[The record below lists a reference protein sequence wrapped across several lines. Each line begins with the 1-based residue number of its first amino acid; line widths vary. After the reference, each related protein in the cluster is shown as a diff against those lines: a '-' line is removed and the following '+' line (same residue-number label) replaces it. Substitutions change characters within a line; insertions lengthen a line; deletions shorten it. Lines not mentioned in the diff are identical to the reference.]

1 MTDRVFSLSYG
12 IPDEL
17 IVTEVPKKR
26 RFMAPYLPGSQYTFR
41 AGQEAE
47 YYKMYRDSMFAMTQK
62 KGGWDCLRHYE
73 ILANGCMPM
82 FLGLEQ
88 CPTATLYGFP
98 KDLVMGAVDR
108 MGVWDEEGY
117 EEYMGRVLTHVRSYA
132 SCSALAIRFLRV
144 MGEKTGKKVR
154 NVLMLCGHM
163 GVNYSRE
170 LLWIG
175 LKRMLDGGRVEAG
188 ETETVVQDEERA
200 VEYPR
205 LGFLYSDYPVERCG
219 ELYGKGFTYS
229 RRIDARLKTS
239 ESEEGEKTDWTDSR
253 IRQSILAR
261 EWDVVLY
268 GKVGPDEL
276 EGGTM
281 ESMPFWGEVSGSY
294 GANEI
299 AFLYGGD
306 ECQDMTYGNRYSA
319 HLLRH
324 AGHGICFVRE
334 INTG

>member
-12 IPDEL
+12 IPDEC
-17 IVTEVPKKR
+17 IVSEIPKKK
-26 RFMAPYLPGSQYTFR
+26 RFLAPYLPGSKYTFG

-47 YYKMYRDSMFAMTQK
+47 YYQMYRDSMFAMTQK

-73 ILANGCMPM
+73 ILANGCMPIFM
-82 FLGLEQ
+82 GLDK
-88 CPTATLYGFP
+88 CPTATLHGFP
-98 KDLVMGAVDR
+98 KDLVLGAIDR
-108 MGVWDEEGY
+108 MTVWDEKGY
-117 EEYMGRVLTHVRSYA
+117 EEYMGRVMSHVRSYV
-132 SCSALAIRFLRV
+132 SCSALAIRFLRI
-144 MGEKTGKKVR
+144 MGEKSGKKVR
-154 NVLMLCGHM
+154 KVLMLCGHM

-175 LKRMLDGGRVEAG
+175 LKRMLDGGWNGTG
-188 ETETVVQDEERA
+188 ERYEECA
-200 VEYPR
+200 VDYPR
-205 LGFLYSDYPVERCG
+205 LGFLYSDFPVERCG
-219 ELYGKGFTYS
+219 ELYGNGFTYS
-229 RRIDARLKTS
+229 RRIDARTKVGS
-239 ESEEGEKTDWTDSR
+239 WGGGENAWTDAR
-253 IRQSILAR
+253 IRESIVAR

-281 ESMPFWGEVSGSY
+281 ESMPFWGEVSRSY
-294 GANEI
+294 GVNEI

-306 ECQDMTYGNRYSA
+306 ECQDMTTANRYSA

-324 AGHGICFVRE
+324 VAHGICFVRE